1 MGIAIILSSLA
12 LLAATASLALTLRE
26 RKRSQE
32 RNTALMQY
40 MECLEKDLQADSKK
54 ACDEACAALEK
65 RLNHRIGALEKGIV
79 PDFEKAKAAANAVN
93 DFNAGLASIMGFD
106 PMEALKQQRDGAT
119 GGDRL

>member
-32 RNTALMQY
+32 RNTAMVQY
-40 MECLEKDLQADSKK
+40 ADRLAKGVLEKAGASAKKEADNLHKEFHTRVS
-54 ACDEACAALEK
+54 
-65 RLNHRIGALEKGIV
+65 ALEKGIV

-106 PMEALKQQRDGAT
+106 PMEALKQQRDGGS

>member
-32 RNTALMQY
+32 RNTAMVQY
-40 MECLEKDLQADSKK
+40 TERLVQDALNGAKENLAKAWAEQCREIDS
-54 ACDEACAALEK
+54 
-65 RLNHRIGALEKGIV
+65 RIGALEKGIV

-106 PMEALKQQRDGAT
+106 PMEALKQQRDGGS